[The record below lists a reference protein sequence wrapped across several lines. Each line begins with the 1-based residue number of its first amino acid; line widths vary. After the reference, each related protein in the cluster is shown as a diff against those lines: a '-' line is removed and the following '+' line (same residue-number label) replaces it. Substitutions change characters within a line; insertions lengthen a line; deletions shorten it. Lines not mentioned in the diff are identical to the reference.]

1 MSNKIPM
8 SETDL
13 IKFVHKKLFEFDKTI
28 NTTGKVPEYNPYT
41 EPIIF
46 ISKKKFYM
54 VPLDTQLK
62 AVTEWT
68 HKNKTIKRKR
78 RNTNKHTNNYDFDY
92 IKLIILI
99 IAALLALYFFFTI
112 ETVPYGISDE
122 HLRYIIT
129 KD

>member
-1 MSNKIPM
+1 MSNKIPV

-13 IKFVHKKLFEFDKTI
+13 IKFVHKKLSEFDKTI

-62 AVTEWT
+62 AVTLWT
-68 HKNKTIKRKR
+68 NKNKVIRRKRK
-78 RNTNKHTNNYDFDY
+78 NTKNHTNDCDFDY
-92 IKLIILI
+92 VKLIILI
-99 IAALLALYFFFTI
+99 IAALLALYFFFNI
-112 ETVPYGISDE
+112 ETVPYGISE
-122 HLRYIIT
+122 THLRYIIT